1 MVGTVPGPIPTM
13 SGTALHPARL
23 MTEELG
29 PLDTLLVAGSPG
41 VPTIAGD
48 TAVLDWVRR
57 MAPRCRRVA
66 SICTGA
72 FVLGAAGLLD
82 GKRAT
87 THWRFTRELA
97 RAHPRVTVEPD
108 SLFVKDGPTYTS
120 AGVTAGIDLALAM
133 VEEDFGRMLALRI
146 ARELIVYFKRPGGQ
160 SQLSRQLAAQFADL
174 PALHTLQ
181 QWVLDHLREDHS
193 VERLARRVHM
203 SPRNFTRVFRRE
215 TGVTPSEFV
224 EGARVEAARLLL
236 EDTELPIQ
244 TVAARVG
251 FSSTNALRRAFLR
264 QRGLG
269 PAEYRHSL
277 NGAPSTKSQKLGV
290 PKPGT

>member
-13 SGTALHPARL
+13 SGTALLPACMML
-23 MTEELG
+23 EELG
-29 PLDTLLVAGSPG
+29 PIDTLLVAGAPA
-41 VPTIAGD
+41 VPPIAGD
-48 TAVLDWVRR
+48 RAVLDWLRR
-57 MAPRCRRVA
+57 TAPRCRRVG

-97 RAHPRVTVEPD
+97 RTHPRVTVEPD

-133 VEEDFGRMLALRI
+133 VEEDFGRTLALRI
-146 ARELIVYFKRPGGQ
+146 ARELIVYLKRPGGQ
-160 SQLSRQLAAQFADL
+160 SQFSQQLEAQFADV
-174 PALHTLQ
+174 PAIRTLQ
-181 QWVLDHLREDHS
+181 QWVLDHLREDHA

-203 SPRNFTRVFRRE
+203 SPRNFTRVFRRQ
-215 TGVTPSEFV
+215 TGMTPAEFV
-224 EGARVEAARLLL
+224 ESARVDAARLLL
-236 EDTELPIQ
+236 EDTNLSIQ
-244 TVAARVG
+244 TVATRVG
-251 FSSTNALRRAFLR
+251 FGNTNALRRAFLR
-264 QRGLG
+264 RRGLG

-277 NGAPSTKSQKLGV
+277 NGAASSRSQKWALR
-290 PKPGT
+290 KPGR